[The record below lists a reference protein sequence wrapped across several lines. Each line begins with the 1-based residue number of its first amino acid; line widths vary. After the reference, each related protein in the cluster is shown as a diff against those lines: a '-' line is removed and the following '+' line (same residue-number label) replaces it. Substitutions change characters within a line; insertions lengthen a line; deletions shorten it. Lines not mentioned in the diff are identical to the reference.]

1 MDKNKRAIQEI
12 QKGIINYTKKEIS
25 YAPYDKTKTGIISS
39 IKDDNLYEIK
49 IDNKTYDNV
58 PTTGGICT
66 INETVRVV
74 VPQNNFNNIF
84 ILKSGE
90 NKSSSGNVESVNGKT
105 GTVILDAS
113 DVEALP
119 RSTTIPTKTS
129 DLTNDSNFISSIPN
143 EYVTDTEMQSYAQPI
158 GDYATNKQLVTKLNL
173 SGGNMSG
180 NIDMG
185 LNYINNLPSATLNT
199 QPCTFKQLKD
209 AITGLGTVFNLKGS
223 IATVSNLPTTENK
236 EGDVYYVADESVGY
250 IWIKDTNST
259 LRWEKFGEPID
270 LSGYLT
276 KNELLQS
283 TGTVTDNTMSQN
295 AITTALSEKLDTTAN
310 AASATK
316 LNTAKTIGISGGVTG
331 TATSFDGSTNITI
344 PVTSLDATKLTGT
357 ASINTTGN
365 SGTAT
370 KAIQDANGNV
380 ITASYGS
387 ILSLN
392 GSSVLLKSKSGAT
405 LSSVTVPTGIIV
417 WTDV

>member
-119 RSTTIPTKTS
+119 SSTTIPTKTS

-236 EGDVYYVADESVGY
+236 EGDVYYIADESVGY

-295 AITTALSEKLDTTAN
+295 AITTALDEEITRAK
-310 AASATK
+310 AAEQHKTYTLSKSA
-316 LNTAKTIGISGGVTG
+316 
-331 TATSFDGSTNITI
+331 DGSNII
-344 PVTSLDATKLTGT
+344 LTDGSGET
-357 ASINTTGN
+357 ASVSNT
-365 SGTAT
+365 
-370 KAIQDANGNV
+370 
-380 ITASYGS
+380 Y
-387 ILSLN
+387 
-392 GSSVLLKSKSGAT
+392 
-405 LSSVTVPTGIIV
+405 
-417 WTDV
+417 TDVTNKPSINGVEIIGNRTFAELGEDTISNSELKDIIDKQFNLIFGGN